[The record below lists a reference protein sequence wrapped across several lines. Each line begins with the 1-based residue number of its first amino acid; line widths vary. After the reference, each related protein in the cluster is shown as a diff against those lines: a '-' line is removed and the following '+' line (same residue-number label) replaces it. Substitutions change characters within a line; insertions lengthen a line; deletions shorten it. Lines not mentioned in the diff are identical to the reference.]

1 MDVADVEKQK
11 RRMIYEII
19 KRGQLIKMQFTAKK
33 LNGGC
38 DGDK

>member
-19 KRGQLIKMQFTAKK
+19 KRGQLIKMPFTTKK